1 MVHGLHRVLFEFA
14 GASHLA
20 VRGGLGLLDADAD
33 DLAVHAQHFDRS
45 GIEVDV
51 VLAIRRV
58 AFEIGVAVVF
68 HVLGHLAD
76 GEQLLDHLT
85 GQLVL
90 AGLLDSVVVQIEVVF
105 VDDQLHA
112 RQLLHFAQLLHGEL
126 GLGHATADEQVQG
139 LRLVGLD
146 ALVHVV
152 RNVGFGLEI
161 VGVAHELARHVH
173 GHVAAADHS
182 DFLGIERPFAGAGRV
197 TVVPFHELGGTVHAV
212 QVGARQAERLVFDGT
227 SGEQHRVV
235 TFQQLVKRHVLAEFH
250 VAVQVDVWVVE
261 RLLES
266 GCDEFD
272 GRVVGGHAVAHQ
284 AERHRQLFEQV
295 DAGLGAQSQLFAEL
309 AQLAQENIGRVDA
322 CGAGADYSNT
332 KFVGFAHMFQP
343 NIFPA
348 FPTGGIRHFLAIPLL
363 ASQRA
368 ARPMCRRRRT
378 YNRRRSQSV
387 PH

>member
-1 MVHGLHRVLFEFA
+1 MISCTPGSFSISRSSCTENLAWATPRRMNRCRVLA
-14 GASHLA
+14 LLA
-20 VRGGLGLLDADAD
+20 LMPSYTLPGM
-33 DLAVHAQHFDRS
+33 S
-45 GIEVDV
+45 
-51 VLAIRRV
+51 VLALRSSALRMSSRATSMATLPPPITATFSAV
-58 AFEIGVAVVF
+58 SGVV
-68 HVLGHLAD
+68 
-76 GEQLLDHLT
+76 T
-85 GQLVL
+85 GQQ
-90 AGLLDSVVVQIEVVF
+90 VVK
-105 VDDQLHA
+105 
-112 RQLLHFAQLLHGEL
+112 
-126 GLGHATADEQVQG
+126 
-139 LRLVGLD
+139 
-146 ALVHVV
+146 
-152 RNVGFGLEI
+152 
-161 VGVAHELARHVH
+161 
-173 GHVAAADHS
+173 S
-182 DFLGIERPFAGAGRV
+182 
-197 TVVPFHELGGTVHAV
+197 
-212 QVGARQAERLVFDGT
+212 
-227 SGEQHRVV
+227 
-235 TFQQLVKRHVLAEFH
+235 HVLAEFH
-250 VAVQVDVWVVE
+250 VAVQVDVRVVE

>member
-1 MVHGLHRVLFEFA
+1 M
-14 GASHLA
+14 
-20 VRGGLGLLDADAD
+20 
-33 DLAVHAQHFDRS
+33 
-45 GIEVDV
+45 
-51 VLAIRRV
+51 
-58 AFEIGVAVVF
+58 
-68 HVLGHLAD
+68 
-76 GEQLLDHLT
+76 
-85 GQLVL
+85 
-90 AGLLDSVVVQIEVVF
+90 
-105 VDDQLHA
+105 
-112 RQLLHFAQLLHGEL
+112 
-126 GLGHATADEQVQG
+126 QG

-173 GHVAAADHS
+173 GHVAAADHG
-182 DFLGIERPFAGAGRV
+182 DLFGIERPFAGAGRIAV
-197 TVVPFHELGGTVHAV
+197 IPFHEFRGAVHAV
-212 QVGARQAERLVFDGT
+212 QIRSRQAERLVLHRA
-227 SGEQHRVV
+227 SSEQHRVV

-250 VAVQVDVWVVE
+250 VAVQVDVRVVE

>member
-1 MVHGLHRVLFEFA
+1 M
-14 GASHLA
+14 
-20 VRGGLGLLDADAD
+20 
-33 DLAVHAQHFDRS
+33 
-45 GIEVDV
+45 
-51 VLAIRRV
+51 
-58 AFEIGVAVVF
+58 
-68 HVLGHLAD
+68 
-76 GEQLLDHLT
+76 
-85 GQLVL
+85 
-90 AGLLDSVVVQIEVVF
+90 
-105 VDDQLHA
+105 
-112 RQLLHFAQLLHGEL
+112 
-126 GLGHATADEQVQG
+126 QG
-139 LRLVGLD
+139 LRLIGLD
-146 ALVHVV
+146 PLVHVV
-152 RNVGFGLEI
+152 RNVGAFLQI
-161 VGVAHELARHVH
+161 VSVAHQLARHVH

-227 SGEQHRVV
+227 SGEQHGIV
-235 TFQQLVKRHVLAEFH
+235 TFQQLVERHVLAEFH
-250 VAVQVDVWVVE
+250 VAVEVDVRVVE

-272 GRVVGGHAVAHQ
+272 GRMVGGHAVAHQ
-284 AERHRQLFEQV
+284 TERHRQLFEQV
-295 DAGLGAQSQLFAEL
+295 DAGLGAQSQFLAEL
-309 AQLAQENIGRVDA
+309 AQLAQENIGGVDA
-322 CGAGADYSNT
+322 CRTGADYSNT
-332 KFVGFAHMFQP
+332 KFVSFAHMFQP